1 MLKRAYSMFEVKGF
15 DDATWEIEGI
25 ATTPTPDRMGDVVE
39 PKGAIFKLPL
49 SLLWQH
55 QSSQPVGE
63 VFSAKPK
70 NDGIPVR
77 ARVFKAER
85 FTSTP
90 IRERL
95 LEAWESVKTG
105 LVRGFSIGFSPLE
118 SEPLEKG
125 SWSYR
130 YLSWEWLELSLVTIP
145 ANSEATIATV
155 KSIDRELLA
164 ASGRQPVVKL
174 DEHYLRR
181 ARRETRPGV
190 VYLK

>member
-1 MLKRAYSMFEVKGF
+1 MLRRAYSMFEVKSF
-15 DDATWEIEGI
+15 DDDRWEVEGI
-25 ATTPTPDRMGDVVE
+25 ATTPTPDRMGDIVE
-39 PKGAIFKLPL
+39 PRGAVFKTPIP
-49 SLLWQH
+49 LLWQH
-55 QSSQPVGE
+55 HSSEPVGE
-63 VFSAKPK
+63 VFAAKVTD
-70 NDGIPVR
+70 DGIPVR

-85 FTSTP
+85 FTSTA

-95 LEAWESVKTG
+95 LEAWESAKTG

-118 SEPLEKG
+118 TAQIENT
-125 SWSYR
+125 WSYR

-155 KSIDRELLA
+155 KSIDRDFLA
-164 ASGRQPVVKL
+164 ASGRRPVVKL
-174 DEHYLRR
+174 DQAQLRR